1 MHRLVVDIGSARTSP
16 MPSPGATVL
25 TYDTDR
31 AVSRVSVD
39 DSVPLASPSTSRE
52 DRLTSVVVRWLQSLS
67 VLLWE
72 RRPETLVDLRH
83 LIDQISVRFCILS
96 ISALFHHGTIGT
108 AESTFQRRPRTA
120 PGEAREDAIAR
131 REGAT

>member
-25 TYDTDR
+25 TYDSDR
-31 AVSRVSVD
+31 AVSRVSMD
-39 DSVPLASPSTSRE
+39 DGPPPASPSTSRE
-52 DRLTSVVVRWLQSLS
+52 ERLTSVVVRWLQSIS

-83 LIDQISVRFCILS
+83 LIDQISVRLCILF
-96 ISALFHHGTIGT
+96 ISALFHLGTIYSLSLT
-108 AESTFQRRPRTA
+108 VKRVL
-120 PGEAREDAIAR
+120 
-131 REGAT
+131 